1 MSSET
6 GYIKDSTI
14 TRSTVLGPPAALV
27 LPPALTALVF
37 CKIPMALLLS
47 LELFALLLVALAA
60 ALRGRGDPLA
70 GDWTL

>member
-1 MSSET
+1 
-6 GYIKDSTI
+6 
-14 TRSTVLGPPAALV
+14 
-27 LPPALTALVF
+27 
-37 CKIPMALLLS
+37 MALLLS